1 MRTILAAALLL
12 GASPAFAQRTEVSVL
27 GGYTTPGDIEMKA
40 AGIEELEAGGGFT
53 WGVEAGWFFTEHF
66 GFEVSWVRQESAVTI
81 GTAAGS
87 ADLFEMNATLLHGSV
102 VYRFGA
108 DNARLVPFLSAGAG
122 AAFLSAD
129 ALEGE
134 TKFAWTLG
142 AGLKWFASE
151 RVGVRVQA
159 RYVPTM
165 LNDESSELCDP
176 FGFCQG
182 SLKQFELMGGLVLR
196 F

>member
-1 MRTILAAALLL
+1 
-12 GASPAFAQRTEVSVL
+12 
-27 GGYTTPGDIEMKA
+27 MKA
-40 AGIEELEAGGGFT
+40 ASIEDLQAGGGFT
-53 WGVEAGWFFTEHF
+53 WGVEAGLFFSDHF
-66 GFEVSWVRQESAVTI
+66 GFEASWVRQESAVRI
-81 GTAAGS
+81 GTTDGS
-87 ADLFEMNATLLHGSV
+87 ADLFDMKLSQLHGNL
-102 VYRFGA
+102 VYRFGP
-108 DNARLVPFLSAGAG
+108 DNARLVPFVLAGAG

-129 ALEGE
+129 DLDGE

-151 RVGVRVQA
+151 RVGLRAQA

-165 LNDESSELCDP
+165 LDDESSEVCDP

-182 SLKQFELMGGLVLR
+182 SLSQFELMGGVVLR

>member
-53 WGVEAGWFFTEHF
+53 WGVEAGWFFTDHF
-66 GFEVSWVRQESAVTI
+66 GFEASWVRQEGAVTI

-102 VYRFGA
+102 VYRFGP
-108 DNARLVPFLSAGAG
+108 DNARLVPFVSAGAG

-129 ALEGE
+129 DLEGE

-159 RYVPTM
+159 RYVPMM
-165 LNDESSELCDP
+165 LNDESSEFCDP

-182 SLKQFELMGGLVLR
+182 SLNQFELMGGLVLR